1 MQNGGSL
8 GCSTFL
14 FHLNVKLL
22 TVMSIQII
30 DPKRGEVFL
39 LIEYLQTGCGVLV
52 PSFLMRSSGM
62 LRLEKDPDRP

>member
-1 MQNGGSL
+1 
-8 GCSTFL
+8 
-14 FHLNVKLL
+14 
-22 TVMSIQII
+22 MSIQII